1 MNTAEQIILLIL
13 AGVLLVFLALAI
25 TAIIFV
31 LRLIATLRR
40 IADKAEYAVDS
51 ATNSVGSILEMLK
64 KASGPMTILS
74 FVKNIVD
81 VVSKRKA
88 DK

>member
-31 LRLIATLRR
+31 LRLLATLRR
-40 IADKAEYAVDS
+40 LADKAEHVVDS
-51 ATNSVGSILEMLK
+51 AGSVAEMFK
-64 KASGPMTILS
+64 RASGPMTILH
-74 FVKNIVD
+74 FVKSIAEA
-81 VVSKRKA
+81 VSKHKA